1 MVREGDRPWSGP
13 PTPFQRIAERARRAG
28 LDPRAFP
35 RRWEKIGDVLVLKL
49 PPSLDVPREALAAL
63 YATVLDAKTVVE
75 YVGGVQGPWR
85 LPNVRW
91 LWGGGTETV
100 HLEDGVRFA
109 LDVAKVMFSSGNLP
123 ERIRMGRHPGTGEV
137 VVDLFAGIGYFSLP
151 MAVHSKAARIVACE
165 ANPVAFRYLEDNVRI
180 NRVTS
185 IEPRLGDCRDVA
197 PTGIADRVVMGHF
210 DAYDFLDVAFRAA
223 KGRATI
229 HLHGLV
235 GPRHPASEFERR
247 FEEDARRNGFETVS
261 RALRRVKS
269 HGRKVWHVV
278 LDMDVRRS

>member
-1 MVREGDRPWSGP
+1 MVREGDRPRSGP
-13 PTPFQRIAERARRAG
+13 PTPSQQIAERAREAG
-28 LDPRAFP
+28 FDARGFP

-75 YVGGVQGPWR
+75 DVGGVQGPWR
-85 LPNVRW
+85 LPKVRW

-100 HLEDGVRFA
+100 HIEDGVRFA

-123 ERIRMGRHPGTGEV
+123 ERIRMGRLPGTGEV
-137 VVDLFAGIGYFSLP
+137 VVDLFAGIGYFSVP

-165 ANPVAFRYLEDNVRI
+165 ANPVAFHYLEETLRI
-180 NRVTS
+180 NRVTCV
-185 IEPRLGDCRDVA
+185 ETRLGDCRDAA
-197 PTGIADRVVMGHF
+197 PTGIADRIVMGHF
-210 DAYDFLDVAFRAA
+210 DAADFLDVAFRAA

-247 FEEDARRNGFETVS
+247 FDEEARRNGFDAIS
-261 RALRRVKS
+261 RRLRRVKS

-278 LDMDVRRS
+278 LDADVRRV